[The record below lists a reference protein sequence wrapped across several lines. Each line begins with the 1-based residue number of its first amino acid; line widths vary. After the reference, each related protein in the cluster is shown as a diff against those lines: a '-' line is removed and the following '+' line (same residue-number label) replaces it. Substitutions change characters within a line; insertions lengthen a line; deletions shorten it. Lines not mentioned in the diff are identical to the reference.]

1 MTTGKIERCIRC
13 MRPLREGEVCSYCG
27 CDNQKIQTPP
37 YCLPPGT
44 CLNHRY
50 YTGLILGEGG
60 FGITY
65 IGWDQTLSIPVAI
78 KEYYPKGIIRRTA
91 AGQYAQGVYCY
102 DDSYMQGAYQKG
114 LNAFLQE
121 AKNLARFN
129 QLDGVAVVRDY
140 FTENDTAYIVMDY
153 IDGSSVEK
161 YVKDQGRLSAEQA
174 IRMLRPVMDTLQV
187 MHENHMIHRDVSGD
201 NLLVTKKGMVKL
213 VDFGSARRMAD
224 SDKTITVMYKRGY
237 APEEQYRAKGEIGPW
252 TDIYSICVVMYYM
265 ISGIMPEEATQRLLA
280 DKTVPLARLDG
291 IEITQEQSDAI
302 EKGMA
307 VLAEDRFADT
317 GQLLLALGE
326 KPMTD
331 TELQDYIMPEEP
343 ESEERRERENREKT
357 PEDIQVTTEMVY
369 QELTSG
375 DHGHEKKKINKKAAL
390 LLTAVICM
398 GILALIWAG
407 FSYGIHGQTDSQ
419 GGMTVTGTEAPVIT
433 KAATPKATVT
443 PTPEKVTGK
452 MPKLTGLSVS
462 KAKKK
467 LKKAGFQKIKLRHQ
481 KAYSGKNGIV
491 LKQSIPTGK
500 QVKYQKR
507 IILTIRRKVQPVATA
522 APTPEQISR
531 TAPTVKR
538 TEQSKREKQTGKS
551 AEKKTK
557 SKKNVV
563 GSLDALL
570 DE

>member
-1 MTTGKIERCIRC
+1 MITGKIKRCMRC
-13 MRPLREGEVCSYCG
+13 MRPLKEGEVCPFCG
-27 CDNQKIQTPP
+27 CDNQRMQTPP
-37 YCLPPGT
+37 YCLRPGT

-91 AGQYAQGVYCY
+91 ADRYAQGAYCY
-102 DDSYMQGAYQKG
+102 DDSYVQGAYQKG

-153 IDGSSVEK
+153 IDGSSIEK
-161 YVKDQGRLSAEQA
+161 YIKDQGKISVEQV
-174 IRMLRPVMDTLQV
+174 IKMLRPVMDTLQI

-201 NLLVTKKGMVKL
+201 NLLVTRKGMAKL
-213 VDFGSARRMAD
+213 VDFGSARRVAD
-224 SDKTITVMYKRGY
+224 GDKTITVMYKRGY

-265 ISGIMPEEATQRLLA
+265 ISGVMPEEATQRLLS
-280 DKTVPLARLDG
+280 DKTVPLASLDG

-307 VLAEDRFADT
+307 VLAENRFADM

-326 KPMTD
+326 KPMAEI
-331 TELQDYIMPEEP
+331 ELRDYILPEEP
-343 ESEERRERENREKT
+343 DSEERREKGRVEKNAA
-357 PEDIQVTTEMVY
+357 EERITTEMVY
-369 QELTSG
+369 QELSSALHN
-375 DHGHEKKKINKKAAL
+375 DNKKKISGL
-390 LLTAVICM
+390 LMAVI
-398 GILALIWAG
+398 GIVLLVLIGAGASYALHRVPTETGGVPVAETKTPVLAETTAPP
-407 FSYGIHGQTDSQ
+407 
-419 GGMTVTGTEAPVIT
+419 VT
-433 KAATPKATVT
+433 ATLK
-443 PTPEKVTGK
+443 PEKVTGK
-452 MPKLTGLSVS
+452 IPKLTGLSAA
-462 KAKKK
+462 KAQRK
-467 LKKAGFQKIKLRHQ
+467 LKKAGFQKVKLRYQ
-481 KAYSGKNGIV
+481 SVDNGKDGVV
-491 LKQSIPTGK
+491 LKQSISAGK

-507 IILTIRRKVQPVATA
+507 IVLTISRKVRPVVTA
-522 APTPEQISR
+522 APTQAPVVNR
-531 TAPTVKR
+531 TG
-538 TEQSKREKQTGKS
+538 QSTGEGRTGKS
-551 AEKKTK
+551 TEKKTK
-557 SKKNVV
+557 TKKNVV

>member
-1 MTTGKIERCIRC
+1 MITGKIKRCIRC
-13 MRPLREGEVCSYCG
+13 MRPLKEGEVCSFCG
-27 CDNQKIQTPP
+27 CDNRKLQTPP

-91 AGQYAQGVYCY
+91 ADRYAQGAYCY
-102 DDSYMQGAYQKG
+102 DDSYVQGAYQKG

-161 YVKDQGRLSAEQA
+161 YIRDRGRISVEQV
-174 IRMLRPVMDTLQV
+174 IQMLRPVMDTLQI

-201 NLLVTKKGMVKL
+201 NLLVTKKGMAKL
-213 VDFGSARRMAD
+213 VDFGSARRMAERD
-224 SDKTITVMYKRGY
+224 QTITVMYKRGY

-265 ISGIMPEEATQRLLA
+265 ISGIMPEEATQRLVA

-291 IEITQEQSDAI
+291 IDITQKQSDAI

-307 VLAEDRFADT
+307 VLAEERFADM
-317 GQLLLALGE
+317 GQLLLALDQ

-331 TELQDYIMPEEP
+331 EELQDYMMPEEP
-343 ESEERRERENREKT
+343 ENEEGQEREKRVNRPAET
-357 PEDIQVTTEMVY
+357 EITTEMVY
-369 QELTSG
+369 REMASA
-375 DHGHEKKKINKKAAL
+375 DHDHKKQKRKKKLSIGLAAGL
-390 LLTAVICM
+390 GVL
-398 GILALIWAG
+398 ILMLIWAG
-407 FSYGIHGQTDSQ
+407 ALYASHRLPGRGRNLTAAETAAPASAPAET
-419 GGMTVTGTEAPVIT
+419 MEPRTTATTG
-433 KAATPKATVT
+433 
-443 PTPEKVTGK
+443 PEKVKGE
-452 MPKLTGLSVS
+452 MPKLTGLSAA
-462 KAKKK
+462 KAQKK
-467 LKKAGFQKIKLRHQ
+467 LKNAGFHKVRLKYQVVYTGK
-481 KAYSGKNGIV
+481 SGVV
-491 LKQSIPTGK
+491 LKQSIPVDQ
-500 QVKYQKR
+500 QVKYQRR
-507 IILTIRRKVQPVATA
+507 IILTISRKAKPAATVTPA
-522 APTPEQISR
+522 PEQASSR
-531 TAPTVKR
+531 AGQNTNTK
-538 TEQSKREKQTGKS
+538 ESQSGRS
-551 AEKKTK
+551 SDKKNNA
-557 SKKNVV
+557 KKNVV

>member
-1 MTTGKIERCIRC
+1 MITGKIERCIRC

-27 CDNQKIQTPP
+27 CDNQKLQTPP
-37 YCLPPGT
+37 YCLTPGT
-44 CLNHRY
+44 WLNHRY

-91 AGQYAQGVYCY
+91 AGQYAQGAYCY
-102 DDSYMQGAYQKG
+102 DDSYVQGAYQKG
-114 LNAFLQE
+114 LNSFLQE

-161 YVKDQGRLSAEQA
+161 YVKDQGRLSAEQV
-174 IRMLRPVMDTLQV
+174 IKMLRPVMDTLQI

-201 NLLVTKKGMVKL
+201 NLLVTRKGMAKL

-237 APEEQYRAKGEIGPW
+237 APEEQYRTKGEIGPW

-280 DKTVPLARLDG
+280 DKTVPLAGLDG
-291 IEITQEQSDAI
+291 IEITRKQSDAI

-307 VLAEDRFADT
+307 VLAEDRFTDM

-326 KPMTD
+326 EPMED
-331 TELQDYIMPEEP
+331 AELQDYILPEEP
-343 ESEERRERENREKT
+343 ENEVRREKVSPKKT
-357 PEDIQVTTEMVY
+357 SEQEAITTEMVY
-369 QELTSG
+369 RELTSG
-375 DHGHEKKKINKKAAL
+375 KPGYKKKKTK
-390 LLTAVICM
+390 
-398 GILALIWAG
+398 ILALSAAVISVGILVLIWGVFSHGGDRLTAG
-407 FSYGIHGQTDSQ
+407 PGDMMAAGIQTPD
-419 GGMTVTGTEAPVIT
+419 V
-433 KAATPKATVT
+433 KAAEPQPAVT
-443 PTPEKVTGK
+443 PTPEKVAGK
-452 MPKLTGLSVS
+452 MPKLTGLSAL
-462 KAKKK
+462 KAKRK
-467 LKKAGFQKIKLRHQ
+467 LKKAGFQKMKLRYQ
-481 KAYSGKNGIV
+481 KVSSGKNGVV
-491 LKQSIPTGK
+491 LKQSIPADK
-500 QVKYQKR
+500 QVKYEKR
-507 IILTIRRKVQPVATA
+507 IILTISRKVQPAATA
-522 APTPEQISR
+522 APTPERVSSR
-531 TAPTVKR
+531 TAPDQN
-538 TEQSKREKQTGKS
+538 ENQAGKS
-551 AEKKTK
+551 SDKKTK
-557 SKKNVV
+557 TKKNVV

>member
-1 MTTGKIERCIRC
+1 MITGKIKRCIRC
-13 MRPLREGEVCSYCG
+13 MRPMQDGAVCPFCG
-27 CDNQKIQTPP
+27 CDNQKLQTPP

-65 IGWDQTLSIPVAI
+65 IGWDQILSIPVAI

-91 AGQYAQGVYCY
+91 AGQYATGAYCY
-102 DDSYMQGAYQKG
+102 DDSYVQGAYQKG

-153 IDGSSVEK
+153 IDGSSIEK
-161 YVKDQGRLSAEQA
+161 YIKDQGRISVDQV

-201 NLLVTKKGMVKL
+201 NLLVTRKGLAKL

-224 SDKTITVMYKRGY
+224 GDKTITVMYKRGY

-265 ISGIMPEEATQRLLA
+265 ISGIMPEEATQRLLM
-280 DKTVPLARLDG
+280 DKTVPLANLDG
-291 IEITQEQSDAI
+291 IEITQKQSDAI

-307 VLAEDRFADT
+307 VLAEDRFADV

-326 KPMTD
+326 EPMTD
-331 TELQDYIMPEEP
+331 AELRGYIMPEEP
-343 ESEERRERENREKT
+343 GNEVEREKGSRKRVPEKT
-357 PEDIQVTTEMVY
+357 EVTTEMVY
-369 QELTSG
+369 QELASSG
-375 DHGHEKKKINKKAAL
+375 PNRGREKRKKKLPVLLAAAAGL
-390 LLTAVICM
+390 GL
-398 GILALIWAG
+398 LALIWVG
-407 FSYGIHGQTDSQ
+407 FSYGIHGNSDGR
-419 GGMTVTGTEAPVIT
+419 GGLTAAETKEPVIAETAEPQETATPAPV
-433 KAATPKATVT
+433 
-443 PTPEKVTGK
+443 KVTGK
-452 MPKLTGLSVS
+452 MPKLTGLSAS
-462 KAKKK
+462 KAQKK
-467 LKKAGFQKIKLRHQ
+467 LKKAGFQKLKLRYQ
-481 KAYSGKNGIV
+481 EVNTGKSGIV
-491 LKQSIPTGK
+491 LRQSVSAGK
-500 QVKYQKR
+500 QAKYKKR
-507 IILTIRRKVQPVATA
+507 IILTISRKVKPVATA
-522 APTPEQISR
+522 APTPEQVS
-531 TAPTVKR
+531 
-538 TEQSKREKQTGKS
+538 SQTGQNTGENQTRKPTD
-551 AEKKTK
+551 KKTK
-557 SKKNVV
+557 TKKNVV

-570 DE
+570 DK

>member
-1 MTTGKIERCIRC
+1 MITGKIKRCMRC
-13 MRPLREGEVCSYCG
+13 MRPLKEGEVCPFCG
-27 CDNQKIQTPP
+27 CDNQKMQTPP
-37 YCLPPGT
+37 YCLRPGT

-91 AGQYAQGVYCY
+91 ADRYAQGAYCY
-102 DDSYMQGAYQKG
+102 DDSYVQGAYQKG

-153 IDGSSVEK
+153 IDGSSIEK
-161 YVKDQGRLSAEQA
+161 YIKDQGKLSVEQV
-174 IRMLRPVMDTLQV
+174 IKMLRPVMDTLQI

-201 NLLVTKKGMVKL
+201 NLLVTRKGMAKL

-224 SDKTITVMYKRGY
+224 GDKTITVMYKRGY

-265 ISGIMPEEATQRLLA
+265 ISGIMPEEATQRLLS
-280 DKTVPLARLDG
+280 DKTVPLASLDG

-307 VLAEDRFADT
+307 VLAENRFADM

-326 KPMTD
+326 KPMAE
-331 TELQDYIMPEEP
+331 TELRDYILPEEP
-343 ESEERRERENREKT
+343 DSEERRDKGRVGKT
-357 PEDIQVTTEMVY
+357 AAEEPITTEMVY
-369 QELTSG
+369 QELSSAHHN
-375 DHGHEKKKINKKAAL
+375 DPKKKLSGL
-390 LLTAVICM
+390 LMAVI
-398 GILALIWAG
+398 GAVLLVLIWVGA
-407 FSYGIHGQTDSQ
+407 SYALHRPPVEQ
-419 GGMTVTGTEAPVIT
+419 GGVSVTETEPPALEETTVPSV
-433 KAATPKATVT
+433 TVT
-443 PTPEKVTGK
+443 PEPEKVTGK
-452 MPKLTGLSVS
+452 MPKLTGLSAA
-462 KAKKK
+462 KAQRK
-467 LKKAGFQKIKLRHQ
+467 LKKAGFQKMKLRYQ
-481 KAYSGKNGIV
+481 SVDNVKAGIV
-491 LKQSIPTGK
+491 LKQSISAGK
-500 QVKYQKR
+500 QVKYQKH
-507 IILTIRRKVQPVATA
+507 IVLTISRKARPVVTA
-522 APTPEQISR
+522 APTQ
-531 TAPTVKR
+531 APVVKR
-538 TEQSKREKQTGKS
+538 TGQSKGEGRTGKS
-551 AEKKTK
+551 AEKNTKT
-557 SKKNVV
+557 KKNVV

>member
-1 MTTGKIERCIRC
+1 MITGRIKRCMRC
-13 MRPLREGEVCSYCG
+13 MRPLKEGEVCPFCG
-27 CDNQKIQTPP
+27 CDNQKMQTPP
-37 YCLPPGT
+37 YCLRPGT

-91 AGQYAQGVYCY
+91 ADRYAQGAYCY
-102 DDSYMQGAYQKG
+102 DDSYVQGAYQKG

-153 IDGSSVEK
+153 IDGSSIQKYIKDRGKLSVEQVIK
-161 YVKDQGRLSAEQA
+161 
-174 IRMLRPVMDTLQV
+174 MLRPVMDTLQI

-201 NLLVTKKGMVKL
+201 NLLVTRKGMAKL

-224 SDKTITVMYKRGY
+224 GDKTITVMYKRGY

-265 ISGIMPEEATQRLLA
+265 ISGIMPEEATQRLLS
-280 DKTVPLARLDG
+280 DKTVPLASLDG

-307 VLAEDRFADT
+307 VLAEDRFADM

-326 KPMTD
+326 KPMAE
-331 TELQDYIMPEEP
+331 TELRDYILPEEP
-343 ESEERRERENREKT
+343 DSEERRDKGRVEKT
-357 PEDIQVTTEMVY
+357 AAEERITTEMIY
-369 QELTSG
+369 QELSSAHHNG
-375 DHGHEKKKINKKAAL
+375 PKKKLSGL
-390 LLTAVICM
+390 LMVLMAVI
-398 GILALIWAG
+398 GAVLLVLIWVGA
-407 FSYGIHGQTDSQ
+407 SYALHRPPVEQ
-419 GGMTVTGTEAPVIT
+419 GGVSVTETEPPALEETTVPSVT
-433 KAATPKATVT
+433 ATPEQ
-443 PTPEKVTGK
+443 EKVTGK
-452 MPKLTGLSVS
+452 IPKLTGLSTA
-462 KAKKK
+462 KAQRK
-467 LKKAGFQKIKLRHQ
+467 LKKAGFQKIKLRYQ
-481 KAYSGKNGIV
+481 SVDNGKAGIV
-491 LKQSIPTGK
+491 LKQSISAGK
-500 QVKYQKR
+500 QVKYQKH
-507 IILTIRRKVQPVATA
+507 IVLTISRKARPVVTA
-522 APTPEQISR
+522 APTQAPAVNR
-531 TAPTVKR
+531 TG
-538 TEQSKREKQTGKS
+538 QSTGEGKTGKS
-551 AEKKTK
+551 TEKKT
-557 SKKNVV
+557 KKNVV